1 MEIIIPKKLTNN
13 FQTHLF
19 LTELYT
25 STKHLIK
32 DEVILDFQESR
43 LIESNLFAVLGSH
56 IMDLERR
63 RNKVRLINLQ
73 DSILNLFYTK
83 KMVNGGMQKDV
94 WKSLIKCQFFSSD
107 EESELTDYLENKIF
121 PERPDV
127 ALNPQLKMAI
137 ELCVAEIFRN
147 AFAHSNRKEVFI
159 SHYVS
164 VHNKKLIISIV
175 NRGVTIPQLA
185 TGVLK
190 KAQNGMGA
198 IQWAI
203 ESGTSSKPFKRNG
216 MGLFTIRQFIE
227 QNDGKIQII
236 SGNGVWKQVKH
247 RKFSKLTRQEFPG
260 TIVTLEFNV

>member
-1 MEIIIPKKLTNN
+1 MEIIIPKKITNN
-13 FQTHLF
+13 FQSHLF
-19 LTELYT
+19 LTELYA
-25 STKHLIK
+25 STKQLIK
-32 DEVILDFQESR
+32 DEVVLDFQEVK
-43 LIESNLFAVLGSH
+43 LIESNLFAVLGSI

-63 RNKVRLINLQ
+63 KNKVRLINFQ

-83 KMVNGGMQKDV
+83 KMIRGGMKKDV

-107 EESELTDYLENKIF
+107 DESELTDYLENRIF

-127 ALNPQLKMAI
+127 ALNAQLKMAI

-175 NRGVTIPQLA
+175 NRGASIPQLA
-185 TGVLK
+185 TGALK

-198 IQWAI
+198 IKWAV
-203 ESGTSSKPFKRNG
+203 ESGSTSKPFKHNG

-247 RKFSKLTRQEFPG
+247 RKFSKLTRKEFPG

>member
-1 MEIIIPKKLTNN
+1 MEINIPKKLTNN
-13 FQTHLF
+13 FQSYLF
-19 LTELYT
+19 FTELQA
-25 STKHLIK
+25 STKQLIK
-32 DEVILDFQESR
+32 DEVVFNFQESK
-43 LIESNLFAVLGSH
+43 LIESNLFAVLGSL
-56 IMDLERR
+56 IMDLEKR
-63 RNKVRLINLQ
+63 RNKVRLINFQ

-83 KMVNGGMQKDV
+83 KMIRGGMRKDV
-94 WKSLIKCQFFSSD
+94 WKCLIKCQHFSSPD
-107 EESELTDYLENKIF
+107 EEALTEYLETKIF

-147 AFAHSNRKEVFI
+147 AFTHSNRKEVFI

-175 NRGVTIPQLA
+175 SKGVSIQQLA
-185 TGVLK
+185 TGTLR
-190 KAQNGMGA
+190 KAQNGAGA

-203 ESGTSSKPFKRNG
+203 DSGTSSKPFKHNG

-247 RKFSKLTRQEFPG
+247 RKFSKLTRKEFPG

>member
-1 MEIIIPKKLTNN
+1 MEITIPKKLTNN
-13 FQTHLF
+13 FQSYLF
-19 LTELYT
+19 FTELQAT
-25 STKHLIK
+25 TKRFIQ
-32 DEVILDFQESR
+32 DEIVLNFEETK
-43 LIESNLFAVLGSH
+43 LIESNLFAVLGSL

-63 RNKVRLINLQ
+63 KNKVRLINFP

-83 KMVNGGMQKDV
+83 KMIKGGMKKDV
-94 WKSLIKCQFFSSD
+94 WKSLIKCQFFKSAD
-107 EESELTDYLENKIF
+107 EGELTDYLENKIF

-175 NRGVTIPQLA
+175 SKGANMQKLA
-185 TGVLK
+185 TNMLK
-190 KAQNGMGA
+190 QAQNGMGA
-198 IQWAI
+198 IQWAVD
-203 ESGTSSKPFKRNG
+203 SGTTSKPFKHNG

-227 QNDGKIQII
+227 QNNGKIQII

-247 RKFSKLTRQEFPG
+247 RKFSKLTRKEYPG

>member
-1 MEIIIPKKLTNN
+1 MEINIPKKLTNN
-13 FQTHLF
+13 YQSYLF
-19 LTELYT
+19 FTELQA
-25 STKHLIK
+25 STKQLIK
-32 DEVILDFQESR
+32 TEIVFNFQETK
-43 LIESNLFAVLGSH
+43 LIESNLFAVIGSL

-63 RNKVRLINLQ
+63 RNKVRLINFQ

-83 KMVNGGMQKDV
+83 KMIKGGMKKDV
-94 WKSLIKCQFFSSD
+94 WKSLIKCQFFLSPD
-107 EESELTDYLENKIF
+107 EEQLTDYLENKIF
-121 PERPDV
+121 PERPAV

-175 NRGVTIPQLA
+175 NKGANMQQLA
-185 TGVLK
+185 TSALK

-198 IQWAI
+198 IKWAVD
-203 ESGTSSKPFKRNG
+203 SGTTSKPFKHNG

-247 RKFSKLTRQEFPG
+247 RKFTKLTRKEFPG